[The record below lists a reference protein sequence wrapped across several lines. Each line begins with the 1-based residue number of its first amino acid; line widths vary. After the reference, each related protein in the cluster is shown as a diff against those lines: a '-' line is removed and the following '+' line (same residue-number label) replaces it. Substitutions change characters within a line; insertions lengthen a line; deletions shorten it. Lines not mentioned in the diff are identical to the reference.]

1 MQQQPWAQISPL
13 LKPLTEGG
21 AYKRLIGSMKG
32 EQTKLSLFGMPENGK
47 VPLVL
52 FLHRNFMQRWSL
64 RWGTRVYCCR
74 NEPYSLAGH
83 GVKTS
88 RRRGCGLRP

>member
-13 LKPLTEGG
+13 LKPLMEGG

-32 EQTKLSLFGMPENGK
+32 EQQKLSLFGMPENGK

-52 FLHRNFMQRWSL
+52 SL
-64 RWGTRVYCCR
+64 F
-74 NEPYSLAGH
+74 
-83 GVKTS
+83 
-88 RRRGCGLRP
+88 